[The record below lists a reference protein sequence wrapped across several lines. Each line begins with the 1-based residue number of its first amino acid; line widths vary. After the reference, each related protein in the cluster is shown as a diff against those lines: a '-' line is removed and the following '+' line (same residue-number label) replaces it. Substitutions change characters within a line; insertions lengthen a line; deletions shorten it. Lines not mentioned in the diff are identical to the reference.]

1 MRQRLTLPAL
11 LLLLLTT
18 AFTPLTHA
26 LEAAPDFSLAG
37 INAQVKLAEQK
48 GKVVYLDFWASWCVP
63 CRKSFPWMNQLK
75 EHYGPQGLEIIAI
88 NLDKER
94 EQTDAFLAATTPTFT
109 IAFDPQGQSAEDY
122 RVMGMPSSYLIDR
135 NGMLHHSHIG
145 FRDKDKAALESQ
157 IEELLK

>member
-1 MRQRLTLPAL
+1 MRSRPNLPAL
-11 LLLLLTT
+11 FVLLLT
-18 AFTPLTHA
+18 APLTYA
-26 LEAAPDFSLAG
+26 LDTAPDFTLAG
-37 INAQVKLAEQK
+37 IDAQVKLAEQK

-94 EQTDAFLAATTPTFT
+94 EPTDAFLAATAPTFT
-109 IAFDPQGQSAEDY
+109 IAFDPQGQSAESY
-122 RVMGMPSSYLIDR
+122 QVMGMPSSYLIDR

-145 FRDKDKAALESQ
+145 FRDKDKRALESQ
-157 IEELLK
+157 IEELLQQ